1 MDYTQKISER
11 HWNLPDKGERE
22 AARKQTFLDDIILHS
37 HIEKELLSSLEG
49 ITTVFDG
56 GGGCG
61 RFSILLAGLGC
72 QVTHFDISQPML
84 DKAAQL
90 ATQAGVAHR
99 ITFVKGALEDLSAY
113 PDNSFDLVMSF
124 DAPISYTWPNQE
136 SVIAGLVR
144 ICNKKI
150 LLSVSSRLGSLPYLS
165 SPLDKSR
172 FLLTEDCGDAWAQW
186 CISNYQSAVEN
197 FTFNASPCTQLLDT
211 GLLGDGS
218 EVAEYEAGGSPWPI
232 TYTFLPEEL
241 ERILRQNG
249 VREISLAGPGTY
261 ARTLPPPILRKI
273 LQDPSQKSAFLDFC
287 HTFDQHPSVCGLGK
301 DNLFAK
307 GVIAQ

>member
-22 AARKQTFLDDIILHS
+22 AAREQTFLDDIILHS

-186 CISNYQSAVEN
+186 CISNY
-197 FTFNASPCTQLLDT
+197 
-211 GLLGDGS
+211 
-218 EVAEYEAGGSPWPI
+218 
-232 TYTFLPEEL
+232 
-241 ERILRQNG
+241 
-249 VREISLAGPGTY
+249 
-261 ARTLPPPILRKI
+261 
-273 LQDPSQKSAFLDFC
+273 
-287 HTFDQHPSVCGLGK
+287 
-301 DNLFAK
+301 
-307 GVIAQ
+307 